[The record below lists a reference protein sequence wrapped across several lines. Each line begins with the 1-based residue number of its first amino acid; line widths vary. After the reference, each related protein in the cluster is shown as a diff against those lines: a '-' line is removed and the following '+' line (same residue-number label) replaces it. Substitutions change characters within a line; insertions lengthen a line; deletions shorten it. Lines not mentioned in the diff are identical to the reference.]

1 MNSLTLFGF
10 TSVTIMLVS
19 YALERRGRVWILVF
33 AFACL
38 SSALYGLL
46 ADAMPFAVVETVWA
60 GVAVKRWWDAGK
72 GPRASEMIADRG

>member
-10 TSVTIMLVS
+10 ISVSVMLVA
-19 YALERRGRVWILVF
+19 YALEHKGRMWILIF

-46 ADAMPFAVVETVWA
+46 ADALPFAVVETVWA
-60 GVAVKRWWDAGK
+60 GVAFKRWWDAGRTSNE
-72 GPRASEMIADRG
+72 PLQ